1 MIEGVGLSMIFIHWV
16 IEKVG
21 KEEGKIEGWRGRG
34 KGRRGGKR
42 ERDFK
47 DLVHGGAG
55 KCVVYK
61 IGQQTG
67 HLRELVL

>member
-16 IEKVG
+16 LGKVG
-21 KEEGKIEGWRGRG
+21 KEEGKREGWRGRG
-34 KGRRGGKR
+34 KGRKGGKR

-47 DLVHGGAG
+47 DLVHVGAG

-61 IGQQTG
+61 IGQPTG
-67 HLRELVL
+67 HLRELIL